1 MTEQSAKNI
10 PNSLPRLTANLL
22 VVDDEPELLHEV
34 VEYLRRRGGT
44 VLQARGYREAA
55 HILEAGTQ
63 PVDALITDGR
73 MPDGSGLDLIRA
85 TLRRRGEDF
94 PCILITGHIYQ
105 NEGGEDLERQGV
117 KFITKP
123 FSLSLLHREVIAAID
138 RRGGKAG

>member
-1 MTEQSAKNI
+1 MERPAKNFS
-10 PNSLPRLTANLL
+10 NGLPPLTANLL
-22 VVDDEPELLHEV
+22 VVDDEPELLNEV

-44 VLQARGYREAA
+44 VVQARGYREAA
-55 HILEAGTQ
+55 DILEDGTQ

-73 MPDGSGLDLIRA
+73 MPDGNGLDLIRA
-85 TLRRRGEDF
+85 TLRRRGGDF

-105 NEGGEDLERQGV
+105 NEGGEDLERAGV

-123 FSLSLLHREVIAAID
+123 FALSLLHREVLAAID